1 MPINTDV
8 AFSLRCSFEKIVAVR
23 ARLVLALHQPPLNAL
38 LVELMS
44 ARQLSRYCEAQSLEA
59 DRALIIGWFAHEH
72 GLRLVLKHLL
82 RLDERL
88 SVEGLIIGSLSL
100 VYGHKGCGPRVQPRG

>member
-1 MPINTDV
+1 MPINTDD
-8 AFSLRCSFEKIVAVR
+8 AFFPFCSFEGVVAVR

-44 ARQLSRYCEAQSLEA
+44 ARQLSRHREAQSLEA
-59 DRALIIGWFAHEH
+59 DRTLIIGWLADEH
-72 GLRLVLKHLL
+72 GLRLVLQHLL

-100 VYGHKGCGPRVQPRG
+100 VYGHKGCGPRG